1 MRATLMKMTLILSAA
16 ETRFTMA
23 GVAGPVLFFV
33 ILLGFVGLVVGYLI
47 FGRVGGEYLAVKQ
60 LFQPVKNIIEDIA
73 RNGAGI
79 QDARRNIWISGA
91 VGAGLGL
98 IVSMLNDRRR

>member
-1 MRATLMKMTLILSAA
+1 MNMMLILSAA
-16 ETRFTMA
+16 GTRFTMP

-47 FGRVGGEYLAVKQ
+47 FGRVGGEYLSVKQ
-60 LFQPVKNIIEDIA
+60 LFQPAKNIIEDIA
-73 RNGAGI
+73 RNVAGI